1 MQANYLRQVQENE
14 LMAKKRQEVINSIH
28 DANNDANAKK
38 NRNKDSGIGGG
49 IKEMFTGLTKGFL
62 QK

>member
-1 MQANYLRQVQENE
+1 MS
-14 LMAKKRQEVINSIH
+14 KKRQEVINSIH
-28 DANNDANAKK
+28 DANNDGNAKK

-49 IKEMFTGLTKGFL
+49 MKEMFIGLTKGFL

>member
-1 MQANYLRQVQENE
+1 VQENE

-28 DANNDANAKK
+28 EANNDANAKK